1 MCADKPSVFMFM
13 PYIPFPVDRGTYQR
27 VFHLF
32 VELSKSFKVDLVCL
46 QEDASRS
53 MEPFEPLTSRCLAIP
68 FKNAAWQSL
77 IPNRLLNPLPATVEH
92 WQADGVL
99 DALQDFVAGRVY
111 ERVIFIDLV
120 LWPYIRQL
128 FPNHPC
134 CIMDRSR
141 VDWLFQSEELNTLK
155 LSLRERLL
163 RKENLWK
170 IARLEQSAYSM
181 LAGMIVCGWDDR
193 VFLKS
198 KLGEADKVFVLAN
211 GYNDA
216 FFNVEAYPRNLTDEP
231 SILFCGAL
239 DYSPNVD
246 AIDWFIDHIW
256 PLVHERKPQVRW
268 KIIGKSPDARSRRWA
283 EVEGVEFIGEVDDV
297 RPYYQSSWLQVVPLR
312 IGGGTRLKIVESL
325 GMCCPVV
332 STTLGA
338 QGLELTDGKDIVLAD
353 TETAFA
359 DAIIRVLEDP
369 SQRSSMEQSGL
380 VTVSE
385 NYRWEQLGAKLNEY
399 LLKL

>member
-1 MCADKPSVFMFM
+1 MLM

-27 VFHLF
+27 VYHLF

-53 MEPFEPLTSRCLAIP
+53 MEPFEPLTHRRLAIP
-68 FKNAAWQSL
+68 FKNAPWQRL
-77 IPNRLLNPLPATVEH
+77 IPNRLFNPLPATVQH
-92 WQADGVL
+92 WQAEGVFE
-99 DALQDFVAGRVY
+99 ALQEFVANRVY

-120 LWPYIRQL
+120 LWPYIRKL

-155 LSLRERLL
+155 LNWRERLL

-170 IARLEQSAYSM
+170 IAQLERSAYGK

-193 VFLKS
+193 DFLKS

-211 GYNDA
+211 GYNDT
-216 FFNVEAYPRNLTDEP
+216 FFNVDKHPRDLTSDP

-246 AIDWFIDHIW
+246 AIDWFVDHIW
-256 PLVHERKPQVRW
+256 PLVHKQMPQAQW

-283 EVEGVEFIGEVDDV
+283 QIEGVEFIGEVDDV

-325 GMCCPVV
+325 GMCCPVI

-338 QGLELTDGKDIVLAD
+338 QGLDLTDGKDIVLAD
-353 TETAFA
+353 TESAFA
-359 DAIIRVLEDP
+359 DAIVRVLQDP
-369 SQRSSMEQSGL
+369 AQRSSMEQSGL
-380 VTVSE
+380 AAVRE
-385 NYRWEQLGAKLNEY
+385 NYRWEQLGVKLNHY

>member
-1 MCADKPSVFMFM
+1 MFM

-32 VELSKSFKVDLVCL
+32 VELSKAFKIDLVCL

-53 MEPFEPLTSRCLAIP
+53 MEPFEPLTNRCLAIP
-68 FKNAAWQSL
+68 FKNAEWQRL
-77 IPNRLLNPLPATVEH
+77 IPNRLLNPLPATVQH
-92 WQADGVL
+92 WQAEDVL
-99 DALQDFVAGRVY
+99 AALKEFVADRVY
-111 ERVIFIDLV
+111 DRVIFIDLV
-120 LWPYIRQL
+120 LWPYIQRL

-155 LSLRERLL
+155 LNWRERLL

-170 IARLEQSAYSM
+170 IARLERSIYKM

-193 VFLKS
+193 NFLKS
-198 KLGEADKVFVLAN
+198 KLGAADKVFVLAN
-211 GYNDA
+211 GYNET
-216 FFNVEAYPRNLTDEP
+216 FFTVEEYPRNLTEEQ

-246 AIDWFIDHIW
+246 AIDWFADQIW
-256 PLVHERKPQVRW
+256 PLVHERMPQARW

-283 EVEGVEFIGEVDDV
+283 KIDGVEFIGEVDDV

-353 TETAFA
+353 TETGFA
-359 DAIIRVLEDP
+359 NAIIEILKNPEK
-369 SQRSSMEQSGL
+369 RSSMEQSGL
-380 VTVSE
+380 IAVRE

-399 LLKL
+399 ISKL

>member
-1 MCADKPSVFMFM
+1 M
-13 PYIPFPVDRGTYQR
+13 TN
-27 VFHLF
+27 
-32 VELSKSFKVDLVCL
+32 
-46 QEDASRS
+46 
-53 MEPFEPLTSRCLAIP
+53 RCLAIP
-68 FKNAAWQSL
+68 FKNAEWQRL
-77 IPNRLLNPLPATVEH
+77 IPNRLLNPLPATVQH
-92 WQADGVL
+92 WQAEDVL
-99 DALQDFVAGRVY
+99 AALKEFVADRVY
-111 ERVIFIDLV
+111 DRVIFIDLV
-120 LWPYIRQL
+120 LWPYIQRL

-155 LSLRERLL
+155 LNWRERLL

-170 IARLEQSAYSM
+170 IARLERSIYKM

-193 VFLKS
+193 NFLKS
-198 KLGEADKVFVLAN
+198 KLGAADKVFVLAN
-211 GYNDA
+211 GYNET
-216 FFNVEAYPRNLTDEP
+216 FFTVEEYPRNLTEEQ

-246 AIDWFIDHIW
+246 AIDWFADQIW
-256 PLVHERKPQVRW
+256 PLVHERMPQARW

-283 EVEGVEFIGEVDDV
+283 KIDGVEFIGEVDDV

-353 TETAFA
+353 TETGFA
-359 DAIIRVLEDP
+359 NAIIEILKNPEK
-369 SQRSSMEQSGL
+369 RSSMEQSGL
-380 VTVSE
+380 IAVRE

-399 LLKL
+399 ISKL

>member
-1 MCADKPSVFMFM
+1 MGAEKPSVFMFM

-32 VELSKSFKVDLVCL
+32 VELSKSFNIDLVCL
-46 QEDASRS
+46 QEDANRS
-53 MEPFEPLTSRCLAIP
+53 MEPFKPLTNRCLAIP
-68 FKNAAWQSL
+68 FENAPWQRL
-77 IPNRLLNPLPATVEH
+77 IPNRLLNPLPTTVQH
-92 WQADGVL
+92 WQAEGVL
-99 DALQDFVAGRVY
+99 DALQEFVADRVY

-120 LWPYIRQL
+120 LWPYIRKL

-141 VDWLFQSEELNTLK
+141 VDWLFQSEELNTLT
-155 LSLRERLL
+155 LNWRERLL

-170 IARLEQSAYSM
+170 IARLERSAYKK

-193 VFLKS
+193 NFLNS

-211 GYNDA
+211 GYNDT
-216 FFNVEAYPRNLTDEP
+216 FFNVEEHPRNLTSDP

-246 AIDWFIDHIW
+246 AIDWFVDQIW
-256 PLVHERKPQVRW
+256 PSVHKQMPQARW
-268 KIIGKSPDARSRRWA
+268 KIIGKSPDARSKRWA
-283 EVEGVEFIGEVDDV
+283 KSAGVEFIGEVDDV

-325 GMCCPVV
+325 GMCCPVI

-338 QGLELTDGKDIVLAD
+338 QGLDLTDGKDIVLAD
-353 TETAFA
+353 TEAAFA
-359 DAIIRVLEDP
+359 EAIVRILKDP
-369 SQRSSMEQSGL
+369 AKRSSMEQSGL
-380 VTVSE
+380 VAVRE
-385 NYRWEQLGAKLNEY
+385 NYRWEQLGEKLNEY